1 MVKRWDNGKEVDTTD
16 NGRQLPPTMDD
27 NHHRQWTTIITATC
41 EEVGWSSG
49 EEEEQW

>member
-27 NHHRQWTTIITATC
+27 KHQLQHAKR
-41 EEVGWSSG
+41 WSNG
-49 EEEEQW
+49 EEEEQR